1 MRDEEIKRKIASFPR
16 WHYQFDL
23 KGNLTPIWDETWAN
37 RHRQRKEYFF
47 DPLVQLCG
55 DSLRGKRVLDLG
67 CNAGF
72 WSLWAA
78 RAGCD
83 YVLGIDGRQMHVD
96 QSNFVFEV
104 EGIDEDRYDFF
115 VGNIFEVDFRQFGRF
130 DVVLCLGLLYH
141 VSKPV
146 ELLEKISEINDD
158 VLVIDTALS
167 SLPRPSFEV
176 RRESLEDP
184 RMAVDYELVMIPTWE
199 AVRDLVQQF
208 GYGVAALKPG
218 FDDYMG
224 AEDYRNGRRRAFLCA
239 KETDVSRVS
248 AEIEPARPDHSRS
261 RRGQGMV
268 SAAGRSK
275 GEHGE
280 ALRHLGKGRRLARAA
295 TEALQG
301 QAENDPAGLGAA
313 PEVARSIE
321 EAIQELEKARGL
333 L

>member
-1 MRDEEIKRKIASFPR
+1 MRDEEIKQRIASFPR

-37 RHRQRKEYFF
+37 RHWQRKKYFF
-47 DPLVQLCG
+47 DPLVQLFG
-55 DSLRGKRVLDLG
+55 GSLRGKRVLDLG

-96 QSNFVFEV
+96 QSNFVFEA
-104 EGIDEDRYDFF
+104 EGIEKDKYDFF
-115 VGNIFEVDFRQFGRF
+115 VSNIFEVDFREFSRF
-130 DVVLCLGLLYH
+130 DIVLCLGLLYH

-167 SLPRPSFEV
+167 TLPRPSFEV

-184 RMAVDYELVMIPTWE
+184 RMAVDYELVMLPTWE
-199 AVRDLVQQF
+199 AVRDLAQQF

-218 FDDYMG
+218 FDDYVG
-224 AEDYRNGRRRAFLCA
+224 AVDYRDGRRRAFLCT
-239 KETDVSRVS
+239 KETHVSRVP
-248 AEIEPARPDHSRS
+248 AEIEPAPPDHRRS
-261 RRGQGMV
+261 RPGQGTV
-268 SAAGRSK
+268 GAARK
-275 GEHGE
+275 HEGEHRE
-280 ALRHLGKGRRLARAA
+280 ALRHLSKGRRLARTAS
-295 TEALQG
+295 EALQD
-301 QAENDPAGLGAA
+301 QEKNDPGTQGAD

-321 EAIQELEKARGL
+321 EAIQELEKARAL